1 VDVSIIITNWNG
13 CNLLKKNL
21 PQVVKTGKLAKE
33 IVIADDLSTDD
44 SVKFLKQ
51 FQKKHP
57 QVRIIQNK
65 KNIGF
70 GKNSN
75 QAVKSCKTKL
85 VVLLNSDIFP
95 HPGYIKNTLHH
106 FKNPKVFGVG
116 FCEKGNENWGKI
128 YWKSGYLQYCPGKNT
143 GKTHITAWLSGG
155 GSIIHR
161 QTFLKLDGFDSVYQP
176 FYCEDLDLGLRAWKS
191 GYRLL
196 WEPKAIIDHHHE
208 STMSKFPQRF
218 LEYIKERN
226 RLITVWRNITDPHL
240 LRLNKIAIW
249 SRTLLGPNY
258 LKIIHAAKKQI
269 KKYPSPKVFPLLTDR
284 QIFQLFTSPSKPQ
297 KPFGRPRH

>member
-1 VDVSIIITNWNG
+1 MDVSVVITNWNG
-13 CNLLKKNL
+13 SNLLKKNL
-21 PQVVKTGKLAKE
+21 PQIVKTSRLAKE
-33 IVIADDLSTDD
+33 IVIADDASTDD
-44 SVKFLKQ
+44 SVKFLKK
-51 FQKKHP
+51 FQKTHP
-57 QVRIIQNK
+57 KLRIICHK

-75 QAVKSCKTKL
+75 QAVKSCRTKL

-106 FKNPKVFGVG
+106 FENPKVFGVG
-116 FCEKGNENWGKI
+116 FCEKGNANWGQI
-128 YWKSGYLQYCPGKNT
+128 YWKSGYLQYRSGKNT

-155 GSIIHR
+155 GAIIRR
-161 QTFLKLDGFDSVYQP
+161 QDFLKLGGFDPVYHP

-196 WEPKAIIDHHHE
+196 WEPKAIISHQHE

-218 LEYIKERN
+218 LEYVKERN
-226 RLITVWRNITDPHL
+226 RLITVWRNITNPQL

-249 SRTLLGPNY
+249 SRILLGPNY
-258 LKIIHAAKKQI
+258 IKIIRAAKKQI
-269 KKYPSPKVFPLLTDR
+269 KKYPPPKIFPKLTDK
-284 QIFQLFTSPSKPQ
+284 QILELFLS
-297 KPFGRPRH
+297 